1 MQNTQNTALLV
12 MDMQMGILG
21 NFPAAAP
28 LISNAAKAIA
38 HAREKKIPV
47 IYVTV
52 GFRQGAPEINAN
64 NKGFSA
70 SKERFVGVNMD
81 EFTKVHPDLTPQA
94 GELTVMKRR
103 VSAFAGT
110 PVTFVTDWKA
120 QAEHGGFYEALAEGL
135 YKKAGLDVTIIEGG
149 PAVNVPQ
156 MLAGGAA
163 DFGIGSDSFIALNL
177 VKQNAPIKAVLAVFQ
192 KNPQV
197 LLTHPRP
204 DVKRLADMKGMP
216 IMISDAATVAWW
228 PWLRAKYGFSDSQ
241 IRKYTFN
248 LAPFIVDPKAIQE
261 GYLSSEPYTIESQA
275 HFKPQIFLL
284 ADNGFPSYANLV
296 FAAQKWIDGDP
307 KAVQAFVTATRNG
320 WLDYLNGDPRPANTL
335 IRRENPEMTE
345 ALIKQAIAKLKAY
358 GIVMS
363 GDATALGLGV
373 MTDARW
379 KLFFDTM
386 AADGL
391 YPKTLQYKNA
401 YDLRFVHALPQ
412 NFQ

>member
-1 MQNTQNTALLV
+1 MRRFSAVLSSALAVLFL
-12 MDMQMGILG
+12 ITS
-21 NFPAAAP
+21 AHAAP
-28 LISNAAKAIA
+28 PL
-38 HAREKKIPV
+38 
-47 IYVTV
+47 
-52 GFRQGAPEINAN
+52 
-64 NKGFSA
+64 
-70 SKERFVGVNMD
+70 
-81 EFTKVHPDLTPQA
+81 TKV
-94 GELTVMKRR
+94 R
-103 VSAFAGT
+103 
-110 PVTFVTDWKA
+110 FVTDWKA

-135 YKKAGLDVTIIEGG
+135 YKKAGLDVTIIQGG

-177 VKQNAPIKAVLAVFQ
+177 VKQNAPIKAVMAVFQ

-197 LLTHPRP
+197 LITHPRA

-228 PWLRAKYGFSDSQ
+228 PWLRAKYGFSDTQ

-248 LAPFIVDPKAIQE
+248 LAPFLVDKNAIQE

-275 HFKPQIFLL
+275 HFKPQVFLL

-296 FAAQKWIDGDP
+296 FATQKWIDGDP
-307 KAVQAFVTATRNG
+307 KTVQAFVTATRNG
-320 WLDYLNGDPRPANTL
+320 WLDYLNGDPRPANNL
-335 IRRENPEMTE
+335 IKRENPEMTD

-363 GDATALGLGV
+363 GDAATLGLGV

-386 AADGL
+386 SADGL
-391 YPKTLQYKNA
+391 YPKTLPYKKA